1 MTIFGFA
8 RMTAMVIAAAITL
21 AACGDDDMQAGD
33 WSSRAEGVMCRMKW
47 ERPTEDRSLVIW
59 WTGHS
64 RLLIELGREG
74 WPVLRDQDER
84 IPNTVVNIA
93 PNYELRGSSRKGIRA
108 RILGIDNHDA
118 FLTAFEREEAP
129 MSIEFPDERWSVGL
143 NGAAKVAKHFREC
156 IAATTPPSW
165 RRTQ

>member
-1 MTIFGFA
+1 MRTRIPS
-8 RMTAMVIAAAITL
+8 MIIAAAVTL
-21 AACGDDDMQAGD
+21 AACGGDNDMQAGD
-33 WSSRAEGVMCRMKW
+33 WSSSAAGISCRMKW
-47 ERPTEDRSLVIW
+47 ERPSEDRSLVIW

-64 RLLIELGREG
+64 RLLMELGRES
-74 WPVLRDQDER
+74 WPVLRDQNEA

-108 RILGIDNHDA
+108 RIVGIDNHDA
-118 FLTAFEREEAP
+118 FLAAFAREEAP

-143 NGAAKVAKHFREC
+143 DGAAKVASHFRKC

-165 RRTQ
+165 HRTQ